1 MENNFSPTGV
11 LDIGSYELKF
21 IIFKID
27 KSKIQ
32 ILSKSILK
40 TDGIKHGVIS
50 DLVKLTKSIKEIIG
64 KAEDQAKIQ
73 IKNVH
78 ISVSPLISSSTYFC
92 QSKNIGA
99 YEIDHEKDIQFLVNS
114 GVSLFKDHNFN
125 SNIIHLFNLNLRI
138 DKTNLIENPVG
149 LAADTLEN
157 DMHIIYSKKN
167 TLKNFEKAVSQSY
180 LKSEKFIYSPYALS
194 LLSYV
199 ESPLSDLILTIDLG
213 HEQTSISIFKNDNFI
228 FSSCIP
234 IGSWHI
240 TNDIS
245 KALNLSFEI
254 SENLKTEVSSC
265 DLVNNESSQEFL
277 ETEDVGLKA
286 YKKISNKILNNIVN
300 SRVEE
305 IIDFINKELIF
316 LESKK
321 QNFNKILVTGQ
332 GSKINGFYDLL
343 KKKLN
348 TKCLLMEKFSSRIKV
363 NISDEFDVCLSMIN
377 YIQNSY
383 HKEIPS
389 YYKKKIGFFDK
400 LYSFLN

>member
-1 MENNFSPTGV
+1 MESNFSPSGV

-21 IIFKID
+21 IIFKLD
-27 KSKIQ
+27 KAKIQ
-32 ILSKSILK
+32 ILSKSVLK
-40 TDGIKHGVIS
+40 TDGIKRGVIS
-50 DLVKLTKSIKEIIG
+50 NLDKLTKSIKEMIG
-64 KAEDQAKIQ
+64 KAEDKAKIQ
-73 IKNVH
+73 IKN
-78 ISVSPLISSSTYFC
+78 IYTCTSPLNSSACYFC
-92 QSKNIGA
+92 QSKNIGG
-99 YEIDHEKDIQFLVNS
+99 YEINHEKDIQFLVNS

-125 SNIIHLFNLNLRI
+125 SNILHLFNLNLRL
-138 DKTNLIENPVG
+138 DKNNFVESPVG
-149 LAADTLEN
+149 LIADTLEN

-167 TLKNFEKAVSQSY
+167 ILKNFEKAISKSY

-199 ESPLSDLILTIDLG
+199 ESPLSDLTLTIDLG
-213 HEQTSISIFKNDNFI
+213 HEQTSIGIFKNDNFI

-254 SENLKTEVSSC
+254 SENLKKDHSSC
-265 DLVNNESSQEFL
+265 KSLSNEANQEFL

-286 YKKISNKILNNIVN
+286 YKKISNNILNKVVN

-321 QNFNKILVTGQ
+321 QNFNKIIITGQ

-343 KKKLN
+343 KEKLN
-348 TKCLLMEKFSSRIKV
+348 MKCLIIEKFSSRIK
-363 NISDEFDVCLSMIN
+363 IDIGDEFDVCLSMIN
-377 YIQNSY
+377 SIQNAY

-389 YYKKKIGFFDK
+389 YYKKKSGFFEK

>member
-1 MENNFSPTGV
+1 MENNFSPAGV

-21 IIFKID
+21 IIFKIE

-32 ILSKSILK
+32 ILSKSILT
-40 TDGIKHGVIS
+40 TDGLKRGVIS
-50 DLVKLTKSIKEIIG
+50 DLDKLTKSIKEIIG

-73 IKNVH
+73 IKN
-78 ISVSPLISSSTYFC
+78 IYICASPLISSSTYFC

-99 YEIDHEKDIQFLVNS
+99 YAISHEKDVQFLINS
-114 GVSLFKDHNFN
+114 GVSLFKDHNLS
-125 SNIIHLFNLNLRI
+125 SNITHLFNLNLRI
-138 DKTNLIENPVG
+138 DKNFFIENPVG
-149 LAADTLEN
+149 LIADTLEN

-199 ESPLSDLILTIDLG
+199 ESPLSDLILTIDFG
-213 HEQTSISIFKNDNFI
+213 HEQTSVSIFKNDNFI

-254 SENLKTEVSSC
+254 SENLKKQHSSC
-265 DLVNNESSQEFL
+265 KLLSNESNQEFL
-277 ETEDVGLKA
+277 ETEDAGLKT
-286 YKKISNKILNNIVN
+286 YKKISNSILNKIVN

-316 LESKK
+316 LDSKK

-343 KKKLN
+343 KVKLN
-348 TKCLLMEKFSSRIKV
+348 TKYLVIEKFSPRIKGH
-363 NISDEFDVCLSMIN
+363 ISDEFDVCLSMIN
-377 YIQNSY
+377 FIQTPY

-389 YYKKKIGFFDK
+389 YFKKKLGFFEK
-400 LYSFLN
+400 LYSLLN

>member
-1 MENNFSPTGV
+1 MKNNFSPTGV

-21 IIFKID
+21 IIFKIEE
-27 KSKIQ
+27 SKMQ

-40 TDGIKHGVIS
+40 TDGIKRGVIS
-50 DLVKLTKSIKEIIG
+50 DLNKLTKSIKEIIG
-64 KAEDQAKIQ
+64 RAEDQAKMQ
-73 IKNVH
+73 IEKIYICVN
-78 ISVSPLISSSTYFC
+78 PLVSSTTHFC

-99 YEIDHEKDIQFLVNS
+99 YEINHEKDVQFLVNS
-114 GVSLFKDHNFN
+114 GVSLFKDHNSS
-125 SNIIHLFNLNLRI
+125 SNIIHLFNLNLRL
-138 DKTNLIENPVG
+138 DKKNFVENPVG
-149 LAADTLEN
+149 LIADTLEN

-180 LKSEKFIYSPYALS
+180 LKSEKFIHSSYVLS

-199 ESPLSDLILTIDLG
+199 ESPLADLILTIDFG

-228 FSSCIP
+228 FSSSIP
-234 IGSWHI
+234 VGSWHI

-254 SENLKTEVSSC
+254 SENLKKDHSSC
-265 DLVNNESSQEFL
+265 KSLIYESNQEFL
-277 ETEDVGLKA
+277 ETEDLGIKT
-286 YKKISNKILNNIVN
+286 YKKISNGILNRIVN

-316 LESKK
+316 LDSKK
-321 QNFNKILVTGQ
+321 QNFNKILITGQ

-343 KKKLN
+343 KFKLN
-348 TKCLLMEKFSSRIKV
+348 TKSLVIEKFSSRIKDD
-363 NISDEFDVCLSMIN
+363 ISDEFDVCLAMIN
-377 YIQNSY
+377 FVENSY

-389 YYKKKIGFFDK
+389 YYKNKIGFFEK